1 MGDILY
7 EVVFEFFINYRK
19 NNLVLFKKVT
29 KCLKIKIV
37 GLEEFEFRVRLHK
50 EFDYIVYHLSTISLF
65 LLQFFCAFCLFF
77 GIGYKKKR
85 LVGGD

>member
-50 EFDYIVYHLSTISLF
+50 ESDYIVYTLV
-65 LLQFFCAFCLFF
+65 QYLFF
-77 GIGYKKKR
+77 LPLCSLSLRFSG
-85 LVGGD
+85 